1 MDPVFFPD
9 SVTRWVALR
18 TSARWEKKVAGALAV
33 VDVPVFVPLLTR
45 VTKYASKLQT
55 TEAPMFGGYV
65 FCSEEHFTGNGRVLA
80 ETRRQIAQILRPP
93 DYQVLKAELA
103 SIAGVVACNRLV
115 QERVFGQIG
124 DRVYITAGSL
134 AGTEGVILQ
143 LKPNQR
149 RLVLEVSFLGVRL
162 EVEIDDALVAKSGA
176 TQAR

>member
-1 MDPVFFPD
+1 MDSSSFPN
-9 SVTRWVALR
+9 SVVRWVALR
-18 TSARWEKKVAGALAV
+18 TSARWEKKIASALTTA
-33 VDVPVFVPLLTR
+33 DIPVFVPLLTR

-55 TEAPMFGGYV
+55 TQAPMFAGYV
-65 FCSEEHFTGNGRVLA
+65 FCSEDHFAGNSRILA

-103 SIAGVVACNRLV
+103 SIANVVACHRLI

-149 RLVLEVSFLGVRL
+149 RLVLEVSFLGARL
-162 EVEIDDALVAKSGA
+162 EVVIDDALVARSGA
-176 TQAR
+176 